1 MLLCTVGKLS
11 FSIATVSL
19 MLCCCLL
26 SRDTQDSGTRPY
38 DEPEMRQL
46 LGSSGAT
53 VEMARKLN
61 FSNQPYQQPASP
73 LFDTNNNPTAS
84 PWAKEASLPSPPVL
98 HGPSTSATMT
108 WQPTLQATYA
118 SVQAPQL
125 PPTPSSQA
133 YETVPVE
140 QTPSQQQQAHSGEWS
155 INSGNDR
162 QNVERMMVP
171 ESGAHREQDE
181 EQEVAQAQAQEE
193 EMRQMIDQIE
203 SELSEMRLKE
213 HRQTELLQQA
223 APSRAQEVATLG
235 EEEEKHSAYDCTPS
249 TAPVAE
255 NFASEPLDATSAF
268 TPVAAPLTRH
278 SPVHFSAP
286 AMAAYQQT
294 QRPSAAYPGQSFQA
308 QQQSAIL
315 ENLFNDMQGRN
326 LPSGDKI
333 SSFASSF
340 LGAYISKPLS
350 LTSLSNVSANS
361 LYLCYPSE
369 SLIVVLILC
378 LNI

>member
-1 MLLCTVGKLS
+1 MLS
-11 FSIATVSL
+11 
-19 MLCCCLL
+19 CCLL
-26 SRDTQDSGTRPY
+26 SRDTQDSGTRPF

-46 LGSSGAT
+46 VGSSGAT

-61 FSNQPYQQPASP
+61 FTNQPYQQPASP
-73 LFDTNNNPTAS
+73 VFDTNNNPTAS
-84 PWAKEASLPSPPVL
+84 PWAKEASLPSPPVV
-98 HGPSTSATMT
+98 HGPSTSATLT
-108 WQPTLQATYA
+108 WQPTLQPTYA
-118 SVQAPQL
+118 SVQAPPL
-125 PPTPSSQA
+125 PPTPSSQS

-140 QTPSQQQQAHSGEWS
+140 QTQSHQQQQQAHSGEWNV
-155 INSGNDR
+155 NSGNDR

-171 ESGAHREQDE
+171 ESGAHRQQEE
-181 EQEVAQAQAQEE
+181 EQEQAQAQEE

-223 APSRAQEVATLG
+223 PPSRAQEAPTLG
-235 EEEEKHSAYDCTPS
+235 EQEEKHSAYDCTPS
-249 TAPVAE
+249 RAPVAE
-255 NFASEPLDATSAF
+255 NFASEPLDAPSAF

-278 SPVHFSAP
+278 SPVPFSAP

-294 QRPSAAYPGQSFQA
+294 RPSAAYPGQSFQA

-326 LPSGDKI
+326 LPRGDKI

-340 LGAYISKPLS
+340 LGAFLSKPLS
-350 LTSLSNVSANS
+350 LLSNVSANS
-361 LYLCYPSE
+361 L
-369 SLIVVLILC
+369 SLQSV
-378 LNI
+378 